1 MGKTSK
7 KSSQSIEAL
16 RKKKKECEQ
25 KRRDRIKNDPELYE
39 EAKRKERER
48 YHARRKLGKIKI
60 ISELKTEREKR
71 AKRKNW

>member
-48 YHARRKLGKIKI
+48 YHAQRKLGKIKI